1 MIPLLN
7 PDPVFV
13 PLLLLAVTPGMVGN
27 PREFEPPNRPASPLE
42 SPCPSNFL
50 YF

>member
-1 MIPLLN
+1 MPLLN

-13 PLLLLAVTPGMVGN
+13 PLLLLAVTPGLVGN
-27 PREFEPPNRPASPLE
+27 PRGFEAPDRLASLLE
-42 SPCPSNFL
+42 SPCPSNCL